1 MAMTP
6 NCRNRSTGF
15 SFVRSK
21 FDRAGILLLAGAE
34 NRTGAYGK
42 STREAKMNRRDFLR
56 SGALLGVAG
65 YAGLPAVMKATSQ
78 ESAASTLWLNWNENP
93 LGLARSAREAVAGAV
108 DQSNRYPDLV
118 RAELAT
124 ALAQKNGVQPENV
137 VLGCGSTQI
146 LQSIVLASAAP
157 NATLVLAE
165 PTFEAILRYQRP
177 LSYRIERVPLDARH
191 AHDLQQMKDR
201 VAQGPAVVYLCN
213 PNNPTATLTPSSE
226 IDAWIE
232 EAPETVL
239 FAIDEAYYEYVDDAS
254 YASAIKWVRA
264 RPNVVV
270 TRTFSKIYAMAGMR
284 LGYAFA
290 DESLA
295 RRLRQFLS
303 QDNVNGLA
311 IAAARACLEDEGLL
325 PRSRKVNAQA
335 KNIAHSCLDDLG
347 LEYLPSHA
355 NFLMHR
361 VDGDLE
367 RYIQRLRDRG
377 IRVGRP
383 FPPMLTYNRLSLGL
397 PDEMRQWAAALHE
410 FRRQG
415 WV

>member
-1 MAMTP
+1 M
-6 NCRNRSTGF
+6 
-15 SFVRSK
+15 
-21 FDRAGILLLAGAE
+21 
-34 NRTGAYGK
+34 
-42 STREAKMNRRDFLR
+42 MNRRDFLR
-56 SGALLGVAG
+56 SGAVLGVVG
-65 YAGLPAVMKATSQ
+65 YAGLPVAVTAAAPK
-78 ESAASTLWLNWNENP
+78 SAVGTLWLNWNENP
-93 LGLARSAREAVAGAV
+93 LGLAPSAREAVAGAV
-108 DQSNRYPDLV
+108 DRANRYPDLV

-124 ALAQKNGVQPENV
+124 ALAKKNGVQPENV

-146 LQSIVLASAAP
+146 LQSIVLAAASP
-157 NATLVLAE
+157 DATLVLAE
-165 PTFEAILRYQRP
+165 PTFEAVLQYQRP

-201 VAQGPAVVYLCN
+201 VARGPTVVYICN

-239 FAIDEAYYEYVDDAS
+239 FAIDEAYYEYVDDAR
-254 YASAIKWVRA
+254 YASATKWVRA

-290 DESLA
+290 HQSLA

-303 QDNVNGLA
+303 QDNANGLA
-311 IAAARACLEDEGLL
+311 IAAAQACLEDGELL

-335 KNIAHSCLDDLG
+335 KSIAHSCLDDLG
-347 LEYLPSHA
+347 LEFLPSHA

-361 VDGDLE
+361 VNGDLD
-367 RYIQRLRDRG
+367 RYIQRMRNRG

-383 FPPMLTYNRLSLGL
+383 FPPMLSYNRLSLGL
-397 PDEMRQWAAALHE
+397 PDEMKQWAAALRE
-410 FRRQG
+410 FRLQG